1 MADLANT
8 PARSEKF
15 KVDKTGKKC
24 LIPAKPAKRGIV
36 GFSSKHIY
44 HLINCGKFPAP
55 VKVGRASLWLAS
67 DINQWIVQTTNLEQ
81 EGE

>member
-1 MADLANT
+1 MKEA
-8 PARSEKF
+8 
-15 KVDKTGKKC
+15 
-24 LIPAKPAKRGIV
+24 LI
-36 GFSSKHIY
+36 S
-44 HLINCGKFPAP
+44 LINCGKFPAP